1 LQLKIF
7 HSIFAHKTLFDV
19 YKLFKKFVD
28 LIAEEDMKKCETD
41 SIRIQTEKSQHR
53 EHSTPIYL
61 TSSFV
66 FDNAE
71 QGRALFADEVEGNI
85 YSRLSNP
92 TTDEFVTKMV
102 MLENGEDGYAFS
114 SGMAALFASV
124 AALLKSGDHILSSR
138 SIFGSTYQI
147 FKTILPKWGITTT
160 FIDEPEGWEK
170 NINSNTKM
178 IFVETP
184 SNPGLELVDLEFLS
198 NLAKKNNLI
207 LNVDNT
213 FATPILQQP
222 INFGADLVS
231 HSTTKYIDGQGRT
244 LGGVVVGKKELMQE
258 IRFFAKQT
266 GPTISPFNSWVLS
279 KSLETLSLRIE
290 KHSLNALTLAEK
302 LENNI
307 HLEIVKYPFLKN
319 DSNYILAQKQMNL
332 GGGIVSIVIKGGL
345 ERTNKFVD
353 SIKLASLSA
362 NLGDTRTII
371 THPTT
376 TTHSKLTEEERLQIG
391 ITPGLIRISVGLENI
406 DDIIN
411 DIEQALENS
420 K

>member
-1 LQLKIF
+1 MSK
-7 HSIFAHKTLFDV
+7 
-19 YKLFKKFVD
+19 Y
-28 LIAEEDMKKCETD
+28 ETD

-66 FDNAE
+66 FENAE
-71 QGRALFADEVEGNI
+71 HGRALFADEVKGSI

-92 TTDEFVTKMV
+92 TTDEFLAKMIR
-102 MLENGEDGYAFS
+102 LENGEDGFAFS
-114 SGMAALFASV
+114 SGMAAIFASI

-147 FKTILPKWGITTT
+147 FNTILPKWGITTT
-160 FIDEPEGWEK
+160 FIDKPEEWEK
-170 NINSNTKM
+170 NITGNTKM
-178 IFVETP
+178 IFIETP
-184 SNPGLELVDLEFLS
+184 SNPGLELVDLEFVGK
-198 NLAKKNNLI
+198 LAKKHNLI

-213 FATPILQQP
+213 FATPMLQQP

-244 LGGVVVGKKELMQE
+244 LGGVVVGKKELLQE
-258 IRFFAKQT
+258 IRFFARQT

-279 KSLETLSLRIE
+279 KSLETLSLRME
-290 KHSLNALTLAEK
+290 KHSSNALTLAEK
-302 LENNI
+302 LEGNV
-307 HLEIVKYPFLKN
+307 HLENVKYPFLK
-319 DSNYILAQKQMNL
+319 SYPNYKLAKKQMNL
-332 GGGIVSIVIKGGL
+332 GGGIVTIVLKGGIK
-345 ERTNKFVD
+345 RTNKFID
-353 SIKLASLSA
+353 SLKLATLSA

-376 TTHSKLTEEERLQIG
+376 TTHSKLTEDEREQVG
-391 ITPGLIRISVGLENI
+391 ITPGLVRISVGLENI
-406 DDIIN
+406 DDIIT
-411 DIEQALENS
+411 DVEQALENS

>member
-1 LQLKIF
+1 ME
-7 HSIFAHKTLFDV
+7 
-19 YKLFKKFVD
+19 KKMSKF
-28 LIAEEDMKKCETD
+28 ETD

-66 FDNAE
+66 FENAE
-71 QGRALFADEVEGNI
+71 HGRALFADEVKGSI

-92 TTDEFVTKMV
+92 TTDEFLAKMKK
-102 MLENGEDGYAFS
+102 LENGEDGFAFS
-114 SGMAALFASV
+114 SGMAAIFASI

-147 FKTILPKWGITTT
+147 LNTILPKWGITTT
-160 FIDEPEGWEK
+160 FIDKPDEWEK
-170 NINSNTKM
+170 NITSNTKM

-184 SNPGLELVDLEFLS
+184 SNPGLELIDLEFVS

-244 LGGVVVGKKELMQE
+244 LGGVVVGKKELLQE
-258 IRFFAKQT
+258 IRFFARQT
-266 GPTISPFNSWVLS
+266 GPTISPFNSWILS
-279 KSLETLSLRIE
+279 KSLETLSLRME
-290 KHSLNALTLAEK
+290 KHSSNALALAEK
-302 LENNI
+302 LKSND
-307 HLEIVKYPFLKN
+307 HLENVKYPFLK
-319 DSNYILAQKQMNL
+319 SYPNYTLAKKQMNL
-332 GGGIVSIVIKGGL
+332 GGGIVSIVLKGGI
-345 ERTNKFVD
+345 ERTNKFID
-353 SIKLASLSA
+353 SLKLATLSA

-376 TTHSKLTEEERLQIG
+376 TTHSKLTEDERAKVG
-391 ITPGLIRISVGLENI
+391 ITPGLVRISVGLENI
-406 DDIIN
+406 DDILA
-411 DIEQALENS
+411 DVEQALENS

>member
-1 LQLKIF
+1 ME
-7 HSIFAHKTLFDV
+7 
-19 YKLFKKFVD
+19 KKMSKF
-28 LIAEEDMKKCETD
+28 ETD

-66 FDNAE
+66 FENAE
-71 QGRALFADEVEGNI
+71 HGRALFADEVKGSI

-92 TTDEFVTKMV
+92 TTDEFLAKMKK
-102 MLENGEDGYAFS
+102 LENGEDGFAFS
-114 SGMAALFASV
+114 SGMAAIFASI

-147 FKTILPKWGITTT
+147 LNTILPKWGITTT
-160 FIDEPEGWEK
+160 FIDKPDEWEK
-170 NINSNTKM
+170 NITSNTKM

-184 SNPGLELVDLEFLS
+184 SNPGLELIDLEFVS

-244 LGGVVVGKKELMQE
+244 LGGVVVGKKELLQE
-258 IRFFAKQT
+258 IRFFARQT
-266 GPTISPFNSWVLS
+266 GPTISPFNSWILS
-279 KSLETLSLRIE
+279 KSLETLSLRME
-290 KHSLNALTLAEK
+290 KHSSNALALAEK
-302 LENNI
+302 LKSND
-307 HLEIVKYPFLKN
+307 HLENVKYPFLK
-319 DSNYILAQKQMNL
+319 SYPNYTLAKKQMNL
-332 GGGIVSIVIKGGL
+332 GGGIVSIVLKGGI
-345 ERTNKFVD
+345 ERTNKFID
-353 SIKLASLSA
+353 SLKLATLSA

-376 TTHSKLTEEERLQIG
+376 TTHSKLTEDERVKVG
-391 ITPGLIRISVGLENI
+391 ITPGLVRISVGLENI
-406 DDIIN
+406 DDILA
-411 DIEQALENS
+411 DVEQALENS

>member
-1 LQLKIF
+1 M
-7 HSIFAHKTLFDV
+7 S
-19 YKLFKKFVD
+19 KF
-28 LIAEEDMKKCETD
+28 ETD

-66 FDNAE
+66 FENAE
-71 QGRALFADEVEGNI
+71 QGRALFADDAKGSI

-92 TTDEFVTKMV
+92 TTDEFLAKMI
-102 MLENGEDGYAFS
+102 MLENGEDGFAFS
-114 SGMAALFASV
+114 SGMAALFASI

-147 FKTILPKWGITTT
+147 FNTILPKWGITTT
-160 FIDEPEGWEK
+160 FIDKPEEWEK
-170 NINSNTKM
+170 NISSNTKM

-184 SNPGLELVDLEFLS
+184 SNPGLELIDLEFVA
-198 NLAKKNNLI
+198 NLAKKHNLI

-244 LGGVVVGKKELMQE
+244 LGGVVVGEKELLQE
-258 IRFFAKQT
+258 IRFFARQT
-266 GPTISPFNSWVLS
+266 GPTISPFNSWVLT
-279 KSLETLSLRIE
+279 KSLETLSLRME
-290 KHSLNALTLAEK
+290 KHSSNALTLAKK
-302 LENNI
+302 LESNA
-307 HLEIVKYPFLKN
+307 HLENVKYPFLK
-319 DSNYILAQKQMNL
+319 SYPNYMLAKKQMNL
-332 GGGIVSIVIKGGL
+332 GGGIVTIVIKGGI
-345 ERTNKFVD
+345 ERTNKFCD
-353 SIKLASLSA
+353 SLKLATLSA

-376 TTHSKLTEEERLQIG
+376 TTHSKLTEDEREQVG
-391 ITPGLIRISVGLENI
+391 ITPGLVRISVGLENI
-406 DDIIN
+406 DDIMA

>member
-1 LQLKIF
+1 M
-7 HSIFAHKTLFDV
+7 S
-19 YKLFKKFVD
+19 KF
-28 LIAEEDMKKCETD
+28 ETD
-41 SIRIQTEKSQHR
+41 SIRIQTEKSQHS

-66 FDNAE
+66 FENAE
-71 QGRALFADEVEGNI
+71 QGRALFADEVKGNI

-92 TTDEFVTKMV
+92 TTDEFVSKMIK
-102 MLENGEDGYAFS
+102 LENGEDGFAFS
-114 SGMAALFASV
+114 SGMAAIFASI
-124 AALLKSGDHILSSR
+124 ASLLKSGDHILSSR

-160 FIDEPEGWEK
+160 FIDKPDEWEK
-170 NINSNTKM
+170 NITCNTKM

-184 SNPGLELVDLEFLS
+184 SNPGLDLIDIEFVA
-198 NLAKKNNLI
+198 NLAKRNNLI

-244 LGGVVVGKKELMQE
+244 LGGVVIGKKDLLQE
-258 IRFFAKQT
+258 IKFFARQT

-279 KSLETLSLRIE
+279 KSLETLSLRME
-290 KHSLNALTLAEK
+290 KHSSNALTLAK
-302 LENNI
+302 
-307 HLEIVKYPFLKN
+307 HLESNVHLGNLKYPFLK
-319 DSNYILAQKQMNL
+319 SFPNYILAKKQMNL
-332 GGGIVSIVIKGGL
+332 GGGIVTIVIKGGI
-345 ERTNKFVD
+345 ERTNKFIN
-353 SIKLASLSA
+353 SLELATLSA

-376 TTHSKLTEEERLQIG
+376 TTHSKLTEDEREHVG
-391 ITPGLIRISVGLENI
+391 ITPGLVRISVGLENI
-406 DDIIN
+406 DEIIS

>member
-1 LQLKIF
+1 MLI
-7 HSIFAHKTLFDV
+7 
-19 YKLFKKFVD
+19 D
-28 LIAEEDMKKCETD
+28 LIMEKVMKNFETD
-41 SIRIQTEKSQHR
+41 SIRIQTEKSQFR

-71 QGRALFADEVEGNI
+71 QGRDLFADEEEGNI

-92 TTDEFVTKMV
+92 TTDEFVAKMI
-102 MLENGEDGYAFS
+102 MLENGEDGYAFAT
-114 SGMAALFASV
+114 GMAAMFASI

-138 SIFGSTYQI
+138 SIFGSTFQI
-147 FKTILPKWGITTT
+147 FKTILPKWGISTT
-160 FIDEPEGWEK
+160 FIDNPDEWEK
-170 NINSNTKM
+170 NITSNTKM

-213 FATPILQQP
+213 FATPVLQQP

-279 KSLETLSLRIE
+279 KSLETLSLRME
-290 KHSLNALTLAEK
+290 KHSLNALAVAEK
-302 LENNI
+302 FENNVHLEN
-307 HLEIVKYPFLKN
+307 VKYPFLKS
-319 DSNYILAQKQMNL
+319 DPNYTLAKKQMNL
-332 GGGIVSIVIKGGL
+332 GGGIVSIAIKGGL
-345 ERTNKFVD
+345 ERTNRFVD

-376 TTHSKLTEEERLQIG
+376 TTHSKLTEDERQQVG

-406 DDIIN
+406 EDIIN

>member
-1 LQLKIF
+1 M
-7 HSIFAHKTLFDV
+7 
-19 YKLFKKFVD
+19 KKF
-28 LIAEEDMKKCETD
+28 ETD
-41 SIRIQTEKSQHR
+41 SIRVQTEKSQYG

-66 FDNAE
+66 FENAE

-92 TTDEFVTKMV
+92 TTDEFLRKMII
-102 MLENGEDGYAFS
+102 LENGEDGFAFS
-114 SGMAALFASV
+114 TGMAAVFASV
-124 AALLKSGDHILSSR
+124 AALLKSGDQILSSR

-147 FKTILPKWGITTT
+147 FKTILPKWGITTS
-160 FIDEPEGWEK
+160 FIDRQEEWEK
-170 NINSNTKM
+170 NITSKTKM
-178 IFVETP
+178 IFIETP
-184 SNPGLELVDLEFLS
+184 SNPGLELVDLAFLS
-198 NLAKKNNLI
+198 TLAKKRNLI
-207 LNVDNT
+207 FNVDNT

-258 IRFFAKQT
+258 IKFFAKQT

-279 KSLETLSLRIE
+279 KSLETLSLRVE
-290 KHSLNALTLAEK
+290 KHSSNALTLAEK
-302 LENNI
+302 IENNFNI
-307 HLEIVKYPFLKN
+307 ESVKYPFLKS
-319 DSNYILAQKQMNL
+319 DPNYILAKRQMNL

-345 ERTNKFVD
+345 ERTNRFVD

-376 TTHSKLTEEERLQIG
+376 TTHSKLTEDEREQVG
-391 ITPGLIRISVGLENI
+391 ITPGLVRISVGLENI
-406 DDIIN
+406 NDIIN

>member
-1 LQLKIF
+1 M
-7 HSIFAHKTLFDV
+7 S
-19 YKLFKKFVD
+19 KF
-28 LIAEEDMKKCETD
+28 ETD

-66 FDNAE
+66 FENAE
-71 QGRALFADEVEGNI
+71 QGRALFADEAKGSI

-92 TTDEFVTKMV
+92 TTDEFLAKMI
-102 MLENGEDGYAFS
+102 MLENGEDGFAFS
-114 SGMAALFASV
+114 SGMAAIFASI

-160 FIDEPEGWEK
+160 FIDKPEEWEK
-170 NINSNTKM
+170 NISSNTKM

-184 SNPGLELVDLEFLS
+184 SNPGLELIDLEFVA
-198 NLAKKNNLI
+198 NLAKKHNLI

-244 LGGVVVGKKELMQE
+244 LGGVVVGKKELLQE
-258 IRFFAKQT
+258 IRFFARQT
-266 GPTISPFNSWVLS
+266 GPTISPFNSWVLT
-279 KSLETLSLRIE
+279 KSLETLSLRME
-290 KHSLNALTLAEK
+290 KHSSNALTLAEK
-302 LENNI
+302 LESNAY
-307 HLEIVKYPFLKN
+307 LENVKYPFLK
-319 DSNYILAQKQMNL
+319 SYPNYMLAKKQMNL
-332 GGGIVSIVIKGGL
+332 GGGIVTIVIKGGI
-345 ERTNKFVD
+345 ERTNKFCD
-353 SIKLASLSA
+353 SLKLATLSA

-376 TTHSKLTEEERLQIG
+376 TTHSKLTEDEREQVG
-391 ITPGLIRISVGLENI
+391 ITPGLVRISVGLENI
-406 DDIIN
+406 DDIIA

>member
-1 LQLKIF
+1 M
-7 HSIFAHKTLFDV
+7 S
-19 YKLFKKFVD
+19 KF
-28 LIAEEDMKKCETD
+28 ETD

-66 FDNAE
+66 FENAE
-71 QGRALFADEVEGNI
+71 HGRALFADEVKGSI

-92 TTDEFVTKMV
+92 TTDEFLAKMIK
-102 MLENGEDGYAFS
+102 LENGEDGFAFS

-147 FKTILPKWGITTT
+147 FNTILPKWGITTT
-160 FIDEPEGWEK
+160 FIDNPDEWEK
-170 NINSNTKM
+170 NITSNTKM
-178 IFVETP
+178 IFIETP
-184 SNPGLELVDLEFLS
+184 SNPGLELVDLKLVS
-198 NLAKKNNLI
+198 NLAKKHNLI

-213 FATPILQQP
+213 FATPMLQQP

-244 LGGVVVGKKELMQE
+244 LGGVVVGKKELLQE
-258 IRFFAKQT
+258 IRFFARQT

-279 KSLETLSLRIE
+279 KSLETLSLRME
-290 KHSLNALTLAEK
+290 KHSSNALTLAEK
-302 LENNI
+302 LESNA
-307 HLEIVKYPFLKN
+307 HLENVKYPFLK
-319 DSNYILAQKQMNL
+319 SYPNYTLAKKQMNL
-332 GGGIVSIVIKGGL
+332 GGGIVTIVLKGGI
-345 ERTNKFVD
+345 ERTNKFID
-353 SIKLASLSA
+353 SLKLATLSA

-376 TTHSKLTEEERLQIG
+376 TTHSKLTEDERVKVG
-391 ITPGLIRISVGLENI
+391 ITPGLVRISVGLENV
-406 DDIIN
+406 DDILA
-411 DIEQALENS
+411 DVEQALENS